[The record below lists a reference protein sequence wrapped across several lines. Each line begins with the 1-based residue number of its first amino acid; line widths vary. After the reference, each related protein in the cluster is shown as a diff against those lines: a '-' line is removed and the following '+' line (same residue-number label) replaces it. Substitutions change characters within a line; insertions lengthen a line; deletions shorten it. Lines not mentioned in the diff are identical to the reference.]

1 MNKVSAYQVY
11 SLYVVGIYMM
21 LLFILGREHKQN
33 FSIGSLLFDATIYT
47 LAYKDWIMEDTL

>member
-47 LAYKDWIMEDTL
+47 LAYKD